1 MFYKT
6 KLIIFYKIYQIG
18 IICNDT
24 KENKNSQNSK
34 NIISNKSNISTKNS
48 QENNQE
54 ADKNTNE
61 KHISLSEKPP
71 FLLCR
76 FASVLDLSES
86 ILDLSYLSFIK
97 FADGLENDYIY
108 ALEPLIVGKTNF
120 FTGEFEVIIC
130 GQILT
135 KKDFEELED
144 VFKKHGGK
152 IGNFHKQ
159 EIKKRN

>member
-1 MFYKT
+1 M
-6 KLIIFYKIYQIG
+6 
-18 IICNDT
+18 
-24 KENKNSQNSK
+24 
-34 NIISNKSNISTKNS
+34 
-48 QENNQE
+48 
-54 ADKNTNE
+54 
-61 KHISLSEKPP
+61 
-71 FLLCR
+71 
-76 FASVLDLSES
+76 DLSES

-108 ALEPLIVGKTNF
+108 ALEPIIVGTTNF

-152 IGNFHKQ
+152 IGNFHEQ
-159 EIKKRN
+159 EIKKRKSR